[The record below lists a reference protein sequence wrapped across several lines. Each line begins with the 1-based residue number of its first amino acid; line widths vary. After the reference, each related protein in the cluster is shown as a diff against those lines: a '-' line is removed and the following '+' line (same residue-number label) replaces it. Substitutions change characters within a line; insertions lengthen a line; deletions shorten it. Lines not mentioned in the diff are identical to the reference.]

1 MTQTVVPLVGVSVE
15 RFGPGE
21 AAPNPQPGDF
31 ILTHGN
37 AWFNKCIQFG
47 QGLRFHG
54 EDRKYTH
61 WDHAAII
68 VAENGDLIEALGPG
82 VCRTNLSKYQ
92 PEEYHLVRLDD
103 SINATDRAEAVAF
116 AERSLKQEYGW
127 LTIGCIAFGL
137 LTGGKFTFGFEGQQI
152 CSGLVARAM
161 ERTPA
166 IFDRNPE
173 DIMPADLAKYYHV
186 DPTK

>member
-1 MTQTVVPLVGVSVE
+1 MVQAFIPKIGVSVE
-15 RFGPGE
+15 RYGPGE
-21 AAPNPQPGDF
+21 EAPHPEPGDF

-37 AWFNKCIQFG
+37 TFFHRLIRIG
-47 QGLRFHG
+47 QGLRFRG
-54 EDRKYTH
+54 ANRKYAH

-68 VAENGDLIEALGPG
+68 VDEDGGLIEAVTSG
-82 VCRTNLSKYQ
+82 VHLINLAYYQ
-92 PEEYHLVRLDD
+92 GKEYHLIRLGT
-103 SINATDRAEAVAF
+103 SVNATDRTEAVAF
-116 AERSLKQEYGW
+116 ARWSLHEKYGW
-127 LTIGCIAFGL
+127 LTIVCIACGL
-137 LTGGKFTFGFEGQQI
+137 ITGGKLTFGFEGQQI

-186 DPTK
+186 EPAS